1 MRPKHVDDEQPRA
14 ASRSRPPPRRVP
26 ACRGE
31 IGRADQ
37 ARLALD
43 EHQRLALIEG
53 VIAERHGVDA
63 DGEEFLENG
72 LGEAEAAGGILA
84 IDDDEIEPPAGA
96 QKGNLL
102 RDGGASRPSDDV
114 ADEKQTDHRSLK
126 RMVCSIGQD
135 GVQPLIVR
143 LIRHGGDF
151 ADPVG
156 DADRMHGPDRAKA
169 GQAPIV
175 IAGAVADAVAAPVE
189 AGERHEQ
196 KIRIDGGRRL
206 EGLGNRHRPDA
217 RWGRPAAIDEK

>member
-14 ASRSRPPPRRVP
+14 LRALDHRRAASRR
-26 ACRGE
+26 AGGE

-43 EHQRLALIEG
+43 EHQRLALIER

-126 RMVCSIGQD
+126 RMVCSS
-135 GVQPLIVR
+135 VR
-143 LIRHGGDF
+143 MASSL
-151 ADPVG
+151 
-156 DADRMHGPDRAKA
+156 
-169 GQAPIV
+169 
-175 IAGAVADAVAAPVE
+175 
-189 AGERHEQ
+189 
-196 KIRIDGGRRL
+196 
-206 EGLGNRHRPDA
+206 
-217 RWGRPAAIDEK
+217 